1 MAQRHGRGMQ
11 HQKGYSWFFLHM
23 SSSWVTGLISTVLIV
38 GTGGFFYAW
47 YYQFSN
53 DIAPDSV
60 AGYVYAIAGTCC
72 ILLATVLYTIHRRSR
87 KRLTGQLNAA
97 LNWHIFF
104 AIMGIAF
111 IFMHSF
117 GNFNAKTGTYAL
129 YSLIA
134 LIISGFVG
142 RALDRIMP
150 WQIAREVDKI
160 LTAEGEDR
168 VESISRNLLFQAET
182 WYLHPRPTPEP
193 LKTPTKVDRKGQ
205 PYYIRPPIIP
215 PPIIGPPI
223 GRACDA
229 QLRNVYRPT
238 PEPHKVDRKGQPYY
252 IRPPIDSACDAQ
264 LRNVY
269 SRVDPCDQPGIT
281 AMDFKLQARQLMVEI
296 RKVEQALQR
305 EQFYRYVI
313 HYWRILH
320 VGLALL
326 TAGLITWHLVY
337 VGQLLMN
344 AFMHYR

>member
-1 MAQRHGRGMQ
+1 MARRHGCDMQ
-11 HQKGYSWFFLHM
+11 HQKGYSWFYLRM

-38 GTGGFFYAW
+38 GTGGFFYTW

-60 AGYVYAIAGTCC
+60 AGYVYGIAGTSC

-87 KRLTGQLNAA
+87 KRLMGKLNAA

-150 WQIAREVDKI
+150 WLIAREVDKI

-168 VESISRNLLFQAET
+168 VESISRNLQFQAET
-182 WYLHPRPTPEP
+182 WYHHPRPTPDP
-193 LKTPTKVDRKGQ
+193 PKVDRKGQ
-205 PYYIRPPIIP
+205 
-215 PPIIGPPI
+215 
-223 GRACDA
+223 
-229 QLRNVYRPT
+229 
-238 PEPHKVDRKGQPYY
+238 
-252 IRPPIDSACDAQ
+252 S
-264 LRNVY
+264 
-269 SRVDPCDQPGIT
+269 GIT

-326 TAGLITWHLVY
+326 TIGLITWHLVY

-344 AFMHYR
+344 AFMHHR

>member
-1 MAQRHGRGMQ
+1 MQ
-11 HQKGYSWFFLHM
+11 HQKGYSWFFLRM

-38 GTGGFFYAW
+38 GTGGFFYTW

-72 ILLATVLYTIHRRSR
+72 ILLATVLYTIRRRSR
-87 KRLTGQLNAA
+87 KCLMGQLNAA

-150 WQIAREVDKI
+150 WLIAREVDKI

-182 WYLHPRPTPEP
+182 WYLYLRPTHEP
-193 LKTPTKVDRKGQ
+193 
-205 PYYIRPPIIP
+205 
-215 PPIIGPPI
+215 
-223 GRACDA
+223 
-229 QLRNVYRPT
+229 PT

-320 VGLALL
+320 VGLAFL
-326 TAGLITWHLVY
+326 
-337 VGQLLMN
+337 
-344 AFMHYR
+344 

>member
-1 MAQRHGRGMQ
+1 MAQRHGRDMQ

-72 ILLATVLYTIHRRSR
+72 TLLATVLYTIHRRSR
-87 KRLTGQLNAA
+87 KRLMGQLNAA

-150 WQIAREVDKI
+150 WLIAHEVDKI

-168 VESISRNLLFQAET
+168 VESISRNLQFQAET
-182 WYLHPRPTPEP
+182 RTHPRPTPDP
-193 LKTPTKVDRKGQ
+193 PKTPPRLTARVNPTISDH
-205 PYYIRPPIIP
+205 PSSHHPSAA
-215 PPIIGPPI
+215 
-223 GRACDA
+223 RAMRSFATC
-229 QLRNVYRPT
+229 
-238 PEPHKVDRKGQPYY
+238 
-252 IRPPIDSACDAQ
+252 I
-264 LRNVY
+264 
-269 SRVDPCDQPGIT
+269 
-281 AMDFKLQARQLMVEI
+281 
-296 RKVEQALQR
+296 
-305 EQFYRYVI
+305 
-313 HYWRILH
+313 
-320 VGLALL
+320 VGLTLAVNLALPRWISSFRR
-326 TAGLITWHLVY
+326 GSIWWRY
-337 VGQLLMN
+337 GK
-344 AFMHYR
+344 

>member
-1 MAQRHGRGMQ
+1 MG
-11 HQKGYSWFFLHM
+11 K
-23 SSSWVTGLISTVLIV
+23 
-38 GTGGFFYAW
+38 
-47 YYQFSN
+47 
-53 DIAPDSV
+53 
-60 AGYVYAIAGTCC
+60 
-72 ILLATVLYTIHRRSR
+72 
-87 KRLTGQLNAA
+87 LNAA

-150 WQIAREVDKI
+150 WLIAHEVDKI

-168 VESISRNLLFQAET
+168 VECISRNLQFQAET
-182 WYLHPRPTPEP
+182 WYLHLRPTPEP
-193 LKTPTKVDRKGQ
+193 TKTPTKVDRKGQ
-205 PYYIRPPIIP
+205 
-215 PPIIGPPI
+215 
-223 GRACDA
+223 
-229 QLRNVYRPT
+229 
-238 PEPHKVDRKGQPYY
+238 
-252 IRPPIDSACDAQ
+252 S
-264 LRNVY
+264 
-269 SRVDPCDQPGIT
+269 GIT
-281 AMDFKLQARQLMVEI
+281 AMDFKLQARQHMVEI

-326 TAGLITWHLVY
+326 TVGLITWHLVY

-344 AFMHYR
+344 AFMHHR

>member
-1 MAQRHGRGMQ
+1 MAQRHGRDMR

-72 ILLATVLYTIHRRSR
+72 TLLATVLYTIHRRSR
-87 KRLTGQLNAA
+87 KRLMGQLNVA

-104 AIMGIAF
+104 AIMGISF

-150 WQIAREVDKI
+150 WLIAREVDKI

-182 WYLHPRPTPEP
+182 RTHPRPTPDTRP
-193 LKTPTKVDRKGQ
+193 IRVPARVNPTVSEGQ
-205 PYYIRPPIIP
+205 PIIRPPI
-215 PPIIGPPI
+215 
-223 GRACDA
+223 GRTCDA
-229 QLRNVYRPT
+229 A
-238 PEPHKVDRKGQPYY
+238 H
-252 IRPPIDSACDAQ
+252 
-264 LRNVY
+264 RNVY
-269 SRVDPCDQPGIT
+269 SRVDPCGQPGIT
-281 AMDFKLQARQLMVEI
+281 AMDFKLQARQHMAEI

-326 TAGLITWHLVY
+326 TASLITWHLVY

-344 AFMHYR
+344 AFMHHR

>member
-1 MAQRHGRGMQ
+1 
-11 HQKGYSWFFLHM
+11 M

-60 AGYVYAIAGTCC
+60 AGYVYAIAGTSCT
-72 ILLATVLYTIHRRSR
+72 LLATVLYTIHRRSR
-87 KRLTGQLNAA
+87 KRLMGQLNAA
-97 LNWHIFF
+97 LNWHIFL

-150 WQIAREVDKI
+150 WLIAREVDKI

-168 VESISRNLLFQAET
+168 VESISRNLQFQAET
-182 WYLHPRPTPEP
+182 WYHHP
-193 LKTPTKVDRKGQ
+193 
-205 PYYIRPPIIP
+205 
-215 PPIIGPPI
+215 
-223 GRACDA
+223 
-229 QLRNVYRPT
+229 
-238 PEPHKVDRKGQPYY
+238 
-252 IRPPIDSACDAQ
+252 
-264 LRNVY
+264 
-269 SRVDPCDQPGIT
+269 
-281 AMDFKLQARQLMVEI
+281 RQLMVEI
-296 RKVEQALQR
+296 RKVEQVLQR

-326 TAGLITWHLVY
+326 TVGLITWHLVY

-344 AFMHYR
+344 AFMHHR